1 MKPLSRE
8 SVKTQNLT
16 NTKEK
21 SLISQINDRKDQIN
35 VNDKEDN
42 QWKNNKSNLDDYQF
56 RRTLTKKNE
65 KVELDCDKSVIKEE
79 PHQKCGFII
88 DNKMNNVIE
97 DLVKSEYNELIS
109 FLESIDMMKYF
120 DLFQKNCLD
129 DLATILG

>member
-1 MKPLSRE
+1 MIKKIING
-8 SVKTQNLT
+8 KTIDLTWMIINL
-16 NTKEK
+16 EGR
-21 SLISQINDRKDQIN
+21 SL
-35 VNDKEDN
+35 
-42 QWKNNKSNLDDYQF
+42 
-56 RRTLTKKNE
+56 KKNE